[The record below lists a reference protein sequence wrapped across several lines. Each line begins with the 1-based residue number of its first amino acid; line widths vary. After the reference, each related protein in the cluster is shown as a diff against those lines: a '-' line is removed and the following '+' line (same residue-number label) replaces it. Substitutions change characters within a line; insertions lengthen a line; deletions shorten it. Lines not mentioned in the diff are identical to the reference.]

1 MKYSLILIASLS
13 FAQIYQVV
21 NNENST
27 VSYRGLAFE
36 DAKTFVVDAKVQLL
50 ASRTE
55 MV

>member
-1 MKYSLILIASLS
+1 MPLS
-13 FAQIYQVV
+13 AFIEIRPLLLEQLVESMV
-21 NNENST
+21 EVKVT
-27 VSYRGLAFE
+27 FE